1 MTMGKSG
8 LAGLVTSP
16 PPARAGSPALLPLR
30 LATLA
35 VIAVFTLAATAS
47 VDAELEPSCPAF
59 REHRCHA
66 SPILEEV
73 IPASYH
79 KSEAPVSK
87 NGGPVKVYVS
97 FQVMDIDDISEESM
111 AFRLHMFV
119 VDLWKDDRLNLTR
132 FLQDSGPKSSS
143 PTPETLREG
152 ARRGRHDPRVLPEE
166 VRDAVW
172 KPDLIFVNSKN
183 GYLFEHSVPNTFL
196 KVLNTG
202 HIYRSS
208 RYLFQVDCLMEL
220 QKYPMDTQNCYLKV
234 GLMSTPEDLATL
246 HWMDDES
253 SPQRNFSTA
262 IRLLEDIKPLQFFLD
277 VPVTHSATEAWMFE
291 NYTYLYANFTFVRRL
306 TASIVNTYIPSGLVV
321 ALSWLTFWLDV
332 SAVPARIT
340 LGVTSILTLATQVVQ
355 SRSSLPPVDYI
366 KAVDVWLFVC
376 LVMVFASLLEYAV
389 AYNLEKILAME
400 RKRKPEPQRTAIHVT
415 PSSRVTPSAWQ
426 RDNVGPTQ
434 NSINHV
440 PATPVAND
448 VANAGSALLA
458 SVSEGNYPTLA
469 TPSVVSL
476 NVTNSVPR
484 SVNSVTV
491 IQPAT
496 NNNARTVKTGRRR
509 LFQRSFTLGQLW
521 QKTNVLDKVS
531 RIGFP
536 AVFFLFMLVYWSYYL
551 R

>member
-1 MTMGKSG
+1 
-8 LAGLVTSP
+8 
-16 PPARAGSPALLPLR
+16 
-30 LATLA
+30 
-35 VIAVFTLAATAS
+35 
-47 VDAELEPSCPAF
+47 
-59 REHRCHA
+59 
-66 SPILEEV
+66 
-73 IPASYH
+73 
-79 KSEAPVSK
+79 
-87 NGGPVKVYVS
+87 
-97 FQVMDIDDISEESM
+97 MDIDDISEESM

-132 FLQDSGPKSSS
+132 FLQDSGPTSSSS
-143 PTPETLREG
+143 PSETLREG

-246 HWMDDES
+246 HWMDDET

-426 RDNVGPTQ
+426 RDNVGLTQ
-434 NSINHV
+434 NSTNHV

-496 NNNARTVKTGRRR
+496 NNNARAIKTGRRR